1 MPVYS
6 AFGRPSAPPEVIA
19 ERFSWGAFL
28 LPPLFALRHGLWFF
42 LVLYLLAVIGLV
54 GASALVGDAAAVWL
68 YVLLALWCGFAAP
81 DLRRFALR
89 RKWHEHVPVVAPD
102 ADSAEWR
109 LLEREGR
116 S

>member
-6 AFGRPSAPPEVIA
+6 AFGRKSEPALAIPEK
-19 ERFSWGAFL
+19 FSWAAFL
-28 LPPLFALRHGLWFF
+28 LPPLFALYHGLWLFF
-42 LVLYLLAVIGLV
+42 VLIVIAITALCLSTTV
-54 GASALVGDAAAVWL
+54 IGASAAFWL

-89 RKWHEHVPVVAPD
+89 KWHEQAPVVAPD

-109 LLEREGR
+109 LLAREAR
-116 S
+116 P